1 MVGQDNWRPENEE
14 VIDPAMAKGE
24 EIPKTSP
31 AEIEKLIEQIRGTNL
46 EPGAKDKIE
55 RLLRTVLAL
64 LELLQRKNTSI
75 KKLQQMIF
83 GKRTEKSPAVQARK
97 AEGAEKTDESEK
109 AGDDRPKASV
119 DQEAHAKG
127 FASESKEKQKRK
139 GHGRRAA
146 SDYSGAR
153 IVKCRHESLTV
164 GDDCPASCGGHLYDL
179 NEPTALI
186 QFTGSP
192 LITATKY
199 EREAL
204 RCAKCQ
210 QRYVAPLPEGVAE
223 ERYDPSCDA
232 TIALMKAG
240 AGLPWHRLS
249 GLQAMGGVPLGE
261 STMWERCEA
270 TADAALGVYL
280 HLRRLGANGE
290 VMHTDD
296 TGVKIL
302 SCLKEDQ
309 EEKGRATFTSGIVVK
324 VGSRKIAF
332 YLSGRRHAGENL
344 AELLKNRNAEL
355 EKPFQMSDALA
366 VNTSVEKNVTSG
378 YCLTHA
384 RRKVYELI
392 EHYPEECGVVLDAVT
407 KVYQYE
413 AETEG
418 MSVDERLSWHQARSG
433 PVMKELKEWI
443 DKQFAQR
450 LVEPNARLG
459 QALRYWLNHWER
471 LTVWLR
477 LPGAPLD
484 NNECERTLKQFI
496 LMRKNSLFFK
506 TEHGA
511 SVSDILASLI
521 QTCRLNG
528 VNAWDY
534 LVTIIRN
541 KTDARRNPHLYLPWN
556 YKPDEVEALAA

>member
-1 MVGQDNWRPENEE
+1 
-14 VIDPAMAKGE
+14 MAKGE
-24 EIPKTSP
+24 EIPKTNP

-46 EPGAKDKIE
+46 EPGAKEKIE

-75 KKLQQMIF
+75 KKLQQLIF
-83 GKRTEKSPAVQARK
+83 GKRTEKHPLAQARK
-97 AEGAEKTDESEK
+97 AEDSEKDGESEK
-109 AGDDRPKASV
+109 SDDDRPKASG
-119 DQEAHAKG
+119 DQEARAVRLS
-127 FASESKEKQKRK
+127 SESEEKRKRK

-153 IVKCRHESLTV
+153 IVKCRHESLKV
-164 GDDCPASCGGHLYDL
+164 GSSCPASCGGRLYDL

-186 QFTGSP
+186 QFTGQP

-210 QRYVAPLPEGVAE
+210 QRYVAPLPEGVSE

-249 GLQAMGGVPLGE
+249 GLQAMGGVPLSE
-261 STMWERCEA
+261 ATMWERCEA

-280 HLRRLGANGE
+280 HLKRLGASGE

-309 EEKGRATFTSGIVVK
+309 EEKGRGTFTSGIVVK

-344 AELLKNRNAEL
+344 AELLKNRNAGL
-355 EKPFQMSDALA
+355 EKPFQMSDALSA
-366 VNTSVEKNVTSG
+366 NTSVEKNVISG

-392 EHYPEECGVVLDAVT
+392 EDYPGECMVVLDAVS
-407 KVYQYE
+407 KVYEYE

-418 MSVDERLSWHQARSG
+418 MSSDERLAYHQARSG

-443 DKQFAQR
+443 EERFAQR
-450 LVEPNARLG
+450 LVEPNSNLG
-459 QALRYWLNHWER
+459 QAL
-471 LTVWLR
+471 
-477 LPGAPLD
+477 
-484 NNECERTLKQFI
+484 RTLKQFI

-511 SVSDILASLI
+511 SVGDILASLI
-521 QTCRLNG
+521 RTCRLNG
-528 VNAWDY
+528 VNAWEY

-541 KTDARRNPHLYLPWN
+541 KSDARRNPHLYLPWN